1 MGPCLNSGHPFTHD
15 RSAAA
20 VPNSA
25 HRLELTGNHAG
36 SYVRAQPI
44 SQRGAACKG
53 TGPALCALKPPP
65 RRRPNYMQLVAGTLV
80 SALASPQ
87 GGEPYLLIVYKAWGE
102 PRKGVLHLEGVFP
115 EIQLGLGSG
124 LGLRVGLGLG

>member
-1 MGPCLNSGHPFTHD
+1 MTGLQPRYPIQRTAWNSRAATRVRMCARNQFSNAAPRVKKPTRPFARPKH
-15 RSAAA
+15 RRAA
-20 VPNSA
+20 
-25 HRLELTGNHAG
+25 G
-36 SYVRAQPI
+36 
-44 SQRGAACKG
+44 
-53 TGPALCALKPPP
+53 
-65 RRRPNYMQLVAGTLV
+65 LVAGALV

-87 GGEPYLLIVYKAWGE
+87 GCEPYLLIVYKAWGE